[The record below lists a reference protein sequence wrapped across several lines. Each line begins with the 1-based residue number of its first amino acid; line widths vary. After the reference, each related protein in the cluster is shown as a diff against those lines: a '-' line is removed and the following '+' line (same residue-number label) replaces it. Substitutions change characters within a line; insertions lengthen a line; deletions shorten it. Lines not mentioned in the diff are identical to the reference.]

1 MLVGLINSKK
11 QRVPFG
17 ELGKRYK
24 REDWIIPESLTGG
37 TPASWPLAMLKA
49 MGRDNRQ
56 PGKLHVSSLL
66 NAPLREVLKKGNPFY
81 SKPED
86 LLFIADGSAFHAWL
100 AAHGGLPAEHR
111 YDMELDLGGNNI
123 PLNSGLHAHAPK
135 ASRVTVTGEPDYA
148 VHGGPLIDHKRTKSY
163 SLKKLLEN
171 GLEEERPEMARQLR
185 YYNVLLN
192 ANGIKPATPFYIFVW
207 ASDWQKQ
214 FRRREQDPRMAEF
227 EVMPTPHDKEE
238 MVIRARAFVMAD
250 AMPAEEIPACDDR
263 GAFGVAKGKTIP
275 RRCVDYC
282 EVNQFC
288 PAYQKMKKG
297 LGA

>member
-11 QRVPFG
+11 QRVPFD
-17 ELGKRYK
+17 ELDKRYK
-24 REDWIIPESLTGG
+24 RQDWIIPESLTWN

-56 PGKLHVSSLL
+56 PGKLHVSMLL
-66 NAPLREVLKKGNPFY
+66 NAPLREVLKKHNPYY

-100 AAHGGLPAEHR
+100 AEHGGLPAEHR
-111 YDMELDLGGNNI
+111 YDMELDLG
-123 PLNSGLHAHAPK
+123 STK
-135 ASRVTVTGEPDYA
+135 AILTGEPDYA
-148 VHGGPLIDHKRTKSY
+148 VTGGELIDHKRMKSY

-171 GLEEERPEMARQLR
+171 GLEAERPEIARQLR
-185 YYNVLLN
+185 FYNVLLK
-192 ANGIKPATPFYIFVW
+192 ANGIEVKAPFYVFVW

-214 FRRREQDPRMAEF
+214 FRRSQQDPRMAEF

-238 MVIRARAFVMAD
+238 MVSRARAFVMAD
-250 AMPAEEIPACDDR
+250 AMPAEEIPACEDR
-263 GAFGVAKGKTIP
+263 EAFGIAKGKTIP
-275 RRCVDYC
+275 RRCADYC

-288 PAYQKMKKG
+288 PAYQKMKEG
-297 LGA
+297 LFA

>member
-11 QRVPFG
+11 QRVPFD
-17 ELGKRYK
+17 ELDKRYK
-24 REDWIIPESLTGG
+24 REDWIIPELLTWN
-37 TPASWPLAMLKA
+37 TSASWPLAMLKA

-56 PGKLHVSSLL
+56 PGKVHVSNLL
-66 NAPLREVLKKGNPFY
+66 NAPLREVLKRNNGY
-81 SKPED
+81 YAEPED

-100 AAHGGLPAEHR
+100 AFHGGLGAENR
-111 YDMELDLGGNNI
+111 YDMKLNI
-123 PLNSGLHAHAPK
+123 GSTT
-135 ASRVTVTGEPDYA
+135 VTITGEPDYA
-148 VHGGPLIDHKRTKSY
+148 VHKGALIDHKRTKSY

-185 YYNVLLN
+185 YYSVLLK
-192 ANGIKPATPFYIFVW
+192 ANGIEPVTPYRIFVW

-214 FRRREQDPRMAEF
+214 FRRKEQDPRMAEF

-238 MVIRARAFVMAD
+238 MVTRARAFVMAC
-250 AMPAEEIPACDDR
+250 AMPVEEIPACEDR
-263 GAFGVAKGKTIP
+263 EAFGFPKGKDIP
-275 RRCVDYC
+275 RRCADYC

-297 LGA
+297 LFA